1 MTHATA
7 TPSEQTTL
15 TSDLVAGIA
24 ASAIAAAI
32 FVALTIG
39 TGATYHLFPLAIA
52 AAPAVLPRLFFER
65 PLSTSRAAIAALL
78 GLAAVGTA
86 WLTLVA
92 LDEMPATTFFEG
104 QPSGVP
110 GEFIAFGLLGALA
123 AAWWGSRGN

>member
-7 TPSEQTTL
+7 TRSEQTTL
-15 TSDLVAGIA
+15 TSDLVAGTV

-52 AAPAVLPRLFFER
+52 AAPAVLPRLLLER
-65 PLSTSRAAIAALL
+65 PLSMSRAAIAAVL
-78 GLAAVGTA
+78 GVASVGIA
-86 WLTLVA
+86 WLTLVL
-92 LDEMPATTFFEG
+92 LDEMPATTFVEG
-104 QPSGVP
+104 QPGGVP

-123 AAWWGSRGN
+123 AAWWGSRGD

>member
-1 MTHATA
+1 M
-7 TPSEQTTL
+7 
-15 TSDLVAGIA
+15 

-52 AAPAVLPRLFFER
+52 AAPAVLPRLLLER
-65 PLSTSRAAIAALL
+65 PLSRSRAAIAALL
-78 GLAAVGTA
+78 GLAAVGIA

-92 LDEMPATTFFEG
+92 LDEMPVTTFFEG
-104 QPSGVP
+104 QPGGVP

-123 AAWWGSRGN
+123 ATWWGSRAN